1 MNYICNKH
9 GRVNLAY
16 IFKILYVT
24 LKITV
29 FVASAIILKH
39 EYLVKTQFIFYDRY
53 LCKLLYLPMHN
64 IYFYSI
70 NINCVSIQYVYILHK
85 KLLIGFCYIIY
96 KIKL

>member
-1 MNYICNKH
+1 
-9 GRVNLAY
+9 VSLAC

-24 LKITV
+24 TEIAV
-29 FVASAIILKH
+29 FVASAIILKN
-39 EYLVKTQFIFYDRY
+39 EYLVKIQFIFYDRY
-53 LCKLLYLPMHN
+53 LCKQLYLPVYD